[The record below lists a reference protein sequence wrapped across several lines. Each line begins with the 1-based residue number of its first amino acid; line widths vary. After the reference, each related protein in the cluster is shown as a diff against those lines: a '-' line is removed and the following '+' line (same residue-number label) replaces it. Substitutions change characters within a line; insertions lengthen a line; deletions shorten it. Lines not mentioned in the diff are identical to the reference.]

1 MDGMQ
6 FSRNS
11 THPTQSNVKVH
22 SMSTLTGPHDQ
33 KIGFK
38 KRPPLCY
45 TLNFGDAGDDE
56 EVEGK
61 VGKIN
66 NTGT

>member
-1 MDGMQ
+1 M
-6 FSRNS
+6 
-11 THPTQSNVKVH
+11 T
-22 SMSTLTGPHDQ
+22 
-33 KIGFK
+33 K
-38 KRPPLCY
+38 KLGLKKGPPLCY